1 MHSVPPQ
8 SSIPSYDCL
17 SNPQLL
23 DHLMAPADNI
33 LKDYV
38 RGVYR
43 DGALDDFKFTRC
55 GVQRTLGQ
63 CASGRDFIQMHRE
76 LLSEPLAR
84 STFFDSLHSV
94 RRRRVLSELNT
105 QLVLRA
111 GPGLEDLLAQFPELR
126 DRPVYA
132 VDGHHVAHATHSP
145 ADDGGD
151 YVSAN
156 NLYVLC
162 MHRGL
167 MVNMGDVQGDG
178 VRHHEMPVFR
188 RCILR
193 WLQHQRGKG
202 RGPKPIFVADPAFV
216 DNTFWEQMSTA
227 RDGLAIITR
236 TKSNMKPTRHLRLQ
250 WDRCHPANEGVLE
263 DVVVVFD
270 GGATMRL
277 IRYRDPENGAEYEFL
292 TTVSDLPPGLI
303 ALLYLLRWRIEKV
316 FDTGK
321 NKLEETKGWAVGKI
335 AQEIRAHFFALT
347 HNLLVLLRRQL
358 EVTTG
363 MREEKVVAKRREAL
377 KQREI
382 KAQESGRQVAVI
394 QRLLPD
400 VVQLTAQFIRT
411 LRNGILVKIRW
422 QAALE
427 PLRATM
433 KAYI

>member
-1 MHSVPPQ
+1 MPAVSPQ
-8 SSIPSYDCL
+8 SSLPSYDCL
-17 SNPQLL
+17 ANPRLL
-23 DHLMAPADNI
+23 DQLMAPADGI
-33 LKDYV
+33 LGDYV
-38 RGVYR
+38 RDVYR
-43 DGALDDFKFTRC
+43 DGPLDDFKFIRC

-63 CASGRDFIQMHRE
+63 SASGRDFIQMHRE

-84 STFFDSLHSV
+84 STFFDSLHSS
-94 RRRRVLSELNT
+94 RRHGVLGALNT
-105 QLVLRA
+105 QLVHRS
-111 GPGLEDLLAQFPELR
+111 GPGLEDLLARFPELR
-126 DRPVYA
+126 NRPVYS

-145 ADDGGD
+145 SDDGGD

-156 NLYVLC
+156 SLYVLC
-162 MHRGL
+162 LHRGL
-167 MVNMGDVQGDG
+167 LVNLGVVQGDG

-188 RCILR
+188 RCILQ
-193 WLQHQRGKG
+193 WLQRTGGKG
-202 RGPKPIFVADPAFV
+202 RGPKPILVGDPAFV
-216 DNTFWEQMSTA
+216 DNTFWEQMSLA

-236 TKSNMKPTRHLRLQ
+236 TKSNMKPTRHLPLR
-250 WDRCHPANEGVLE
+250 WDRGHPANEGVME
-263 DVVVVFD
+263 DVVVEFD

-277 IRYRDPENGAEYEFL
+277 IRYRDPESGAEYEFL

-321 NKLEETKGWAVGKI
+321 NKLEEAKGWAVGKI
-335 AQEIRAHFFALT
+335 AQDIRAHFFALT

-382 KAQESGRQVAVI
+382 KAQESGRKVAAI

-411 LRNGILVKIRW
+411 LRNGILVKMRW

-433 KAYI
+433 KAYL